1 MFRSHVFHQL
11 SSFSPQCSRVPW
23 SLSSSTT
30 KCRRRRRR
38 KSSSK
43 FWPNEPLF
51 RKSNF
56 SSKSFFRVSDYLIVR
71 YDSDHRLY
79 YFFIFF
85 KFSNHTKINYKKA
98 YYSSNFQ
105 RVKLLGPIFF
115 LKYIKQKSKRV
126 FSTIYY
132 FLREFFLEHHRS
144 GGGDLFEFE
153 YLWRHFPVV
162 MTS

>member
-1 MFRSHVFHQL
+1 MCFINFLHFRHNAPGCPDRFHHLLQNVAGGCGEKVLL
-11 SSFSPQCSRVPW
+11 SFGRTNHFSGNRI
-23 SLSSSTT
+23 SLQ
-30 KCRRRRRR
+30 K
-38 KSSSK
+38 
-43 FWPNEPLF
+43 
-51 RKSNF
+51 
-56 SSKSFFRVSDYLIVR
+56 FFRVSDYLIVC

-153 YLWRHFPVV
+153 YL
-162 MTS
+162 